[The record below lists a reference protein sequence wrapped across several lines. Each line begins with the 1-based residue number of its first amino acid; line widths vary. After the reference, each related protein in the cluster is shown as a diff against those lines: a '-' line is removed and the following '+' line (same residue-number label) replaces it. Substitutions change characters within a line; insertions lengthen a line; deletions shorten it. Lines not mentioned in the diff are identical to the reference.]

1 MIMSTT
7 CYIKKDNKYLMLHRT
22 KKKNDINE
30 GKWVG
35 PGGKLEKNESPEE
48 CIIREVMEETGLNLK
63 SLHLR
68 GFVTYVSEDWD
79 TEYMYVFVS
88 DKVDGNII
96 ECNEGDLKWIDEK
109 DLFNLNMWEGDREFL
124 KIILETKKIFS
135 AKFKYD
141 GDKLEESNII
151 TY

>member
-22 KKKNDINE
+22 KKKNDVNE

-88 DKVDGNII
+88 DKFDGNII
-96 ECNEGDLKWIDEK
+96 
-109 DLFNLNMWEGDREFL
+109 
-124 KIILETKKIFS
+124 
-135 AKFKYD
+135 
-141 GDKLEESNII
+141 
-151 TY
+151 